1 MAHVSRK
8 EKRKAQR
15 LKEREAVAAKE
26 IKEPARIAAKASPPP
41 PPIQWRRIW
50 PLGKKAYATIVG
62 VLALIILLSRFRPD
76 AYVRIEKDDSL
87 NPSDAFATTFR
98 VDNGW
103 IFSIYDVSLE
113 CHIGHATN
121 ELQSEMGNITL
132 RNTGHV
138 ADEIEA
144 SKSAT
149 FVCAGFY
156 FPLVRHG
163 DVTVNVSY
171 RPSWWPAHMTKPE
184 RFVIQADSEHKPHW
198 FHQP

>member
-8 EKRKAQR
+8 EKRKSQR
-15 LKEREAVAAKE
+15 MKEREALATKKT
-26 IKEPARIAAKASPPP
+26 KEPERTAAKASPPPPPP

-50 PLGKKAYATIVG
+50 PLGKKAYAAIVG

-121 ELQSEMGNITL
+121 EL
-132 RNTGHV
+132 
-138 ADEIEA
+138 
-144 SKSAT
+144 
-149 FVCAGFY
+149 
-156 FPLVRHG
+156 
-163 DVTVNVSY
+163 
-171 RPSWWPAHMTKPE
+171 
-184 RFVIQADSEHKPHW
+184 
-198 FHQP
+198 